1 MEVGVADKRYKDFD
15 SAKKESEKEPIQVKL
30 NEKIYT
36 FPPALPARTVLAQM
50 RWMDETGAMPTAA
63 VPEWLSSIVGEETME
78 EILDEGATWT
88 QLEEL
93 LQYLLQEYQ
102 IVQDVDD
109 EVEVE
114 PEEGEDDT
122 PK

>member
-15 SAKKESEKEPIQVKL
+15 SAKKESEQEPIQVKL

-50 RWMDETGAMPTAA
+50 RWMDESGTMPTAA
-63 VPEWLSSIVGEETME
+63 VPEWLASIVGEDTME
-78 EILDEGATWT
+78 EILDEGATWQ
-88 QLEEL
+88 QLEDL
-93 LQYLLQEYQ
+93 LQYLLEEYQ
-102 IVQDVDD
+102 IVQDTDEEVD
-109 EVEVE
+109 VE
-114 PEEGEDDT
+114 PEEGDDDT

>member
-1 MEVGVADKRYKDFD
+1 MADKRYKDFD
-15 SAKKESEKEPIQVKL
+15 SATKESEKEPIQVKL

-50 RWMDETGAMPTAA
+50 RWMDQKVVFNFVDED
-63 VPEWLSSIVGEETME
+63 SSIVGEETME

-102 IVQDVDD
+102 IVQDVDE

>member
-1 MEVGVADKRYKDFD
+1 LEVGVADKRYKDFD
-15 SAKKESEKEPIQVKL
+15 SAKKESEQEPIQVKL

-50 RWMDETGAMPTAA
+50 RWMDESGTMPTAA

-78 EILDEGATWT
+78 EILEEGATWT

-102 IVQDVDD
+102 IVQDVDE

>member
-1 MEVGVADKRYKDFD
+1 LEVGVADKRYKDFD
-15 SAKKESEKEPIQVKL
+15 EASKEEAKEPIQVKL
-30 NEKIYT
+30 NGNIYT

-63 VPEWLSSIVGEETME
+63 VPEWLSSIVGEEVME
-78 EILDEGATWT
+78 DILDEGATWE

-93 LQYLLQEYQ
+93 LQYLLSEYQ
-102 IVQDVDD
+102 VVQETDA

-114 PEEGEDDT
+114 PEEGEEDS

>member
-15 SAKKESEKEPIQVKL
+15 EASKEEAKEPIQVKL
-30 NEKIYT
+30 NGNIYT

-63 VPEWLSSIVGEETME
+63 VPEWLSSIVGEEVME
-78 EILDEGATWT
+78 DILDEGATWE

-93 LQYLLQEYQ
+93 LQYLLSEYQ
-102 IVQDVDD
+102 VVQETDA

-114 PEEGEDDT
+114 PEEGEEDS

>member
-15 SAKKESEKEPIQVKL
+15 EASKDASKEPIQVKL
-30 NEKIYT
+30 NGKIFT

-63 VPEWLSSIVGEETME
+63 VPEWLASIVGDETMD
-78 EILDEGATWT
+78 EILEDGATWE
-88 QLEEL
+88 QLEDL
-93 LQYLLQEYQ
+93 LQFLLNEYN
-102 IVQDVDD
+102 VVPEGEEVD
-109 EVEVE
+109 VE
-114 PEEGEDDT
+114 PEEGDEDT

>member
-1 MEVGVADKRYKDFD
+1 LEVGVADKRYKDFD
-15 SAKKESEKEPIQVKL
+15 SATKESEQEPIQVKL

-50 RWMDETGAMPTAA
+50 RWMDESGTMPTAA
-63 VPEWLSSIVGEETME
+63 VPEWLASIVGEDTME

-93 LQYLLQEYQ
+93 LQFLLQEYQ
-102 IVQDVDD
+102 IVQDVDE

-114 PEEGEDDT
+114 PEEGEDDI

>member
-15 SAKKESEKEPIQVKL
+15 SATKESGKEPIQVKL

-78 EILDEGATWT
+78 EILEGDATWT

-102 IVQDVDD
+102 IVQDVDE

>member
-1 MEVGVADKRYKDFD
+1 
-15 SAKKESEKEPIQVKL
+15 
-30 NEKIYT
+30 
-36 FPPALPARTVLAQM
+36 
-50 RWMDETGAMPTAA
+50 
-63 VPEWLSSIVGEETME
+63 ME

-102 IVQDVDD
+102 IVQDVDE

>member
-1 MEVGVADKRYKDFD
+1 VADKRYKDFD
-15 SAKKESEKEPIQVKL
+15 EASKEEAKEPIQVKL
-30 NEKIYT
+30 NGNIYT

-63 VPEWLSSIVGEETME
+63 VPEWLSSIVGEEVME
-78 EILDEGATWT
+78 DILDEGATWE

-93 LQYLLQEYQ
+93 LQYLLSEYQ
-102 IVQDVDD
+102 VVQETDA

-114 PEEGEDDT
+114 PEEGEEDS

>member
-15 SAKKESEKEPIQVKL
+15 SAEKEAKQEPIQVKL

-63 VPEWLSSIVGEETME
+63 IPEWLSSIVGEDVMD
-78 EILDEGATWT
+78 EILEDGATWE
-88 QLEEL
+88 QLEQL
-93 LQYLLQEYQ
+93 LEFLLEEYN
-102 IVQDVDD
+102 VTPDGEE
-109 EVEVE
+109 EVEVD
-114 PEEGEDDT
+114 EGDEDA